1 MLKGIFTSSCLFELK
16 KYRLLPPIHRVEDLV
31 APTECAVS
39 LPGVIYLLK
48 NQTALMEVESFF
60 IAVVRWIPINEAEIV

>member
-31 APTECAVS
+31 APTECAIS

-48 NQTALMEVESFF
+48 TKLH
-60 IAVVRWIPINEAEIV
+60 